1 MRLRTIVINKE
12 KYKVPSKINFQGH
25 ILKLQPWPNLN
36 AVWLSDVEDRSKQL
50 KIAIRFWPKR
60 SIHYWPTSL
69 YVNKKDRKDWSILI
83 EFNFLDWPIQYSADS
98 LEELVEVATKGLN
111 KLYNSLARHF
121 PE

>member
-25 ILKLQPWPNLN
+25 VLKLQPWPNLN
-36 AVWLSDVEDRSKQL
+36 AVWLLDDEDRSKQL
-50 KIAIRFWPKR
+50 KISIRFWPKR
-60 SIHYWPTSL
+60 SICL
-69 YVNKKDRKDWSILI
+69 YVNKEDRKEWGISI
-83 EFNFLDWPIQYSADS
+83 EFNFLNWPIQYSADS